1 MSKIIVAVSPSQ
13 TTKPP
18 RLPRYKRAK
27 QPPAMLV
34 TERDMLIL
42 RHVGEYRVMTR
53 QQIERLLFPPDGNQD
68 HPTKTSICRRRLC
81 LLYHNGYLE
90 RFPAPVRAGAWAW
103 RPVYRLTA
111 KGARLISE
119 DTGVLDPSYW
129 GAGFD
134 RDQRRTKVS
143 LLFLEHTLRTNDV
156 RIAVTLAA
164 QSKGYRVEKWLDDT
178 RLKAEHMRDHVV
190 LHATQGRSRRV
201 AVLPDAYIILSI
213 GDRRAHFFLELDQAT
228 MSNERWRTRALAY
241 LDYTASGKY
250 EARYKTR
257 SLRILTVTTTAKRL
271 ANLRATTEKAGGGR
285 LFWFTTYAEAMDKG
299 ILCEEIWRVAGDGS
313 VSALIKHH

>member
-1 MSKIIVAVSPSQ
+1 MSETIVAANPLQ
-13 TTKPP
+13 TMKTL

-27 QPPAMLV
+27 EPPAMTV
-34 TERDMLIL
+34 TDRDLLIL
-42 RHVGEYRVMTR
+42 RHVGEYRIMTR
-53 QQIERLLFPPDGNQD
+53 EQIEQLLFQPDAGQD
-68 HPTKTSICRRRLC
+68 HPTKTSICRRRLR

-111 KGARLISE
+111 KGARLISDSDSTPE
-119 DTGVLDPSYW
+119 PGYW

-156 RIAVTLAA
+156 RIALTLAA
-164 QSKGYRVEKWLDDT
+164 QSEGYRIDKWLDDAQ
-178 RLKAEHMRDHVV
+178 LKAEHMREYVV
-190 LHATQGRSRRV
+190 LNVSQGRSQRV
-201 AVLPDAYIILSI
+201 PVLPDAYVVLRI

-228 MSNERWRTRALAY
+228 MSNPRWRTRVLAY
-241 LDYTASGKY
+241 LAYVTSGKY
-250 EARYKTR
+250 EARYQTR

-285 LFWFTTYAEAMDKG
+285 IFWFTTFAEAMHEG
-299 ILCEEIWRVAGDGS
+299 ILSEDIWRVAGGNDC
-313 VSALIKHH
+313 SALIV